1 MVNLLHVS
9 VTGYSS
15 KKFFVIISIIVSSLI
30 IDISLSNISDI
41 ISVSTSW
48 GFSAFIAIVIVYAVG
63 QYLILDFVKQRSMG
77 IRSKSPH
84 FNRLSTVVTIV
95 QYVLTAIIVFVI
107 LQIFLNSYYY
117 ISMLTWNLSV
127 SYAMASIIMVILA
140 REFFSWYRSNR
151 NFIILSY
158 SISFIITGISI
169 VSAVVFFTIILLG
182 MQDKMTNSSSIEP
195 TSEQEEVGHGPE
207 QEEVGHGPEQEE
219 VGHGPDIRK
228 FDLST
233 VLGKVQTVFVVSQI
247 VSFLSLWGST
257 AMLLHTYS
265 KKLGKVKFWIII
277 TIPIASFL
285 SIFVII
291 TPFVMSISSGNH
303 DKNSIIEILV
313 VDALGYTLPALFSGL
328 LFGLPFWTIARSLSY
343 SSALKDYM
351 IIAGSG
357 FALFEVAITG
367 NVILVPYPPLG
378 LASVSFVGISS
389 YLILMGIYFSAVS
402 ISGDVKLRQ
411 AIRKSA
417 VDESK
422 LLVGI
427 GSAQMEQKIE
437 EKVIEMAKG
446 QAASMIDQTGV
457 QLSLTEHDMKQY
469 LSSVLKEIK
478 VLQNIDEILKKGKD
492 ILESSSEF
500 LACSKLGGMRLV
512 YNNYFDSYEKVMTN
526 KYRKGEHE
534 GIRWVTSIT
543 DKDSTDL
550 VRIFLNIGV
559 QIRHV
564 KNIPP
569 IDFAVSDKEMMAT
582 IEKMEGGE
590 IAQNL
595 LVSNE
600 AAYINH
606 FASIFEE
613 LWKDGIDASGRI
625 RDIEEGID
633 QANIEIIS
641 NPKEGIKRAW
651 SIIQSAKEEVLIMFS
666 SVNAVRRQM
675 EMGGLQ
681 LLKSVSEAHNTRVRV
696 LIPADADIT
705 STTIKEAKSTYPFID
720 IRTIVKSLQ
729 TKITIVLVDKKE
741 CVIVELKEDTED
753 NSYNAA
759 GLTTYSNS
767 KSIVSSY
774 ISIFESFWKQTELN
788 EQLEDANKQLTE
800 ANEKLKINDKMQKE
814 FINVAAHELRT
825 PVQPLIMSIESMKR
839 SFPNDER
846 ISIILR
852 SAERLQ
858 KLANDI
864 LDVTRIEGNT
874 LRLNLEIV
882 DLNEIIIGICRD
894 FGVIGS
900 SNNISNNKGI
910 KFNYK
915 FNKGGRKQ
923 KAGKRVGTILVQ
935 ADKSRLIQV
944 VFNLLSNAVNS
955 IKELEQ
961 RKLVKKG
968 RQTRLPVKVEQ
979 NRQDDEESTIF
990 IAVEEH
996 TSGCQAIVSIRD
1008 SGIGIDPEILPRLFC
1023 KFATKSFDGSG
1034 LGLHICKGIIEA
1046 HGGNI
1051 WAKNNVD
1058 GKGATFSFTLPLLD
1072 KRN

>member
-63 QYLILDFVKQRSMG
+63 QYLILEFVKQKSRM
-77 IRSKSPH
+77 IRTKSPH
-84 FNRLSTVVTIV
+84 FNKLSTIVTIV
-95 QYVLTAIIVFVI
+95 QYVLTASIVFII
-107 LQIFLNSYYY
+107 LQILVNSYYY
-117 ISMLTWNLSV
+117 TSLLTWNSLI
-127 SYAMASIIMVILA
+127 SYAIASIIMVILA
-140 REFFSWYRSNR
+140 LKFFSWYRSNR
-151 NFIILSY
+151 NFIVLLY
-158 SISFIITGISI
+158 SVSFIITSISI
-169 VSAVVFFTIILLG
+169 VSSIVFFTVILL
-182 MQDKMTNSSSIEP
+182 DTPAIKSPSLSEL
-195 TSEQEEVGHGPE
+195 TSEQEEVGHGAE
-207 QEEVGHGPEQEE
+207 QEEVGHGA
-219 VGHGPDIRK
+219 DIRK
-228 FDLST
+228 FDQST
-233 VLGKVQTVFVVSQI
+233 VLGKVQTVFVISHI
-247 VSFLSLWGST
+247 ASFLLLWGST
-257 AMLLHTYS
+257 VMLLHTYS
-265 KKLGKVKFWIII
+265 KKLGKVKFWTII

-291 TPFVMSISSGNH
+291 TPFVMSISYSSH
-303 DKNSIIEILV
+303 DTDTIFKIIV
-313 VDALGYTLPALFSGL
+313 VDALGYTLPALVSGI
-328 LFGLPFWTIARSLSY
+328 LFGLPFWTIARSLNY
-343 SSALKDYM
+343 NSALKDYM

-367 NVILVPYPPLG
+367 NVILAPYPPLG
-378 LASVSFVGISS
+378 LVSVSFVGISS
-389 YLILMGIYFSAVS
+389 YLILMGIYSSAVS

-427 GSAQMEQKIE
+427 GSGQMEQKIE
-437 EKVIEMAKG
+437 KKVIEMAKD

-478 VLQNIDEILKKGKD
+478 VLQNVDEILKKGEN
-492 ILESSSEF
+492 ILQSSTEF
-500 LACSKLGGMRLV
+500 LACSKFNGMRLV
-512 YNNYFDSYEKVMTN
+512 YNSYFDSYEKVMLN
-526 KYRKGEHE
+526 KYRKGEHR
-534 GIRWVTSIT
+534 GIRWITSII
-543 DKDSTDL
+543 DKDSADL
-550 VRIFLNIGV
+550 VRLFLNIGV

-564 KNIPP
+564 KNMPP

-590 IAQNL
+590 IAHSL

-600 AAYINH
+600 AAYISH
-606 FASIFEE
+606 FASIFEN
-613 LWKDGIDASGRI
+613 LWKDGIDAADRI
-625 RDIEEGID
+625 RDIEEGVD

-681 LLKSVSEAHNTRVRV
+681 LLKSVSEAHNARVRV

-825 PVQPLIMSIESMKR
+825 PVQPLIMSIESMKH

-894 FGVIGS
+894 FGVISS

-923 KAGKRVGTILVQ
+923 KAGKRVEAILVQ

-968 RQTRLPVKVEQ
+968 IQTRLPVKVEQ